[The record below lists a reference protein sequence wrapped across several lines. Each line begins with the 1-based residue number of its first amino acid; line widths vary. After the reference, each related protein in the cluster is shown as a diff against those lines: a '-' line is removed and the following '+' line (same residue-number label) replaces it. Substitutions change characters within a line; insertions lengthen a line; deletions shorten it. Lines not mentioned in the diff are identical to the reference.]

1 MTRDEAKA
9 IVDKLVQ
16 RFAEH
21 SEEYH
26 LPEYNEQKTRQDF
39 INPFFKALGW
49 DIDNE
54 KDASEAYREVIYE
67 DKVVVRGKAK
77 APDYG
82 FRLSGSGKKRL
93 FFVEAK
99 KPSVALKTNKESAY
113 QLKRYGSSALA
124 DVSILT
130 NFEDFIV
137 YDCSRVPNVNDSA
150 SVSRLKHIHFTDYLK
165 EFDFIYDTFSHEA
178 VTKGRFDKF
187 VQSDTNKKGSQT
199 LDKEFVHSLDQWR
212 KYLATDIARNNKKLD
227 DEEINFAVQQTID
240 RLIFL
245 RFCEDRAVEP
255 YGQLQKAVS
264 KGESYKNLFDLFKQ
278 ADDKYNSGLFDFEKD
293 QITPKLKIDNK
304 VIKSVIE
311 ELYYPLCR
319 YEFSVMPVEV
329 LGNAYEQFLGKVIRI
344 TLARSVKIEEKPEV
358 RKAGGVYYTP
368 QYIVEY
374 IVKNTVGKLI
384 DGKTP
389 TQIEKIKIV
398 DPACGSGSFLLGAFD
413 YLLQYHINWY
423 HNNLS
428 EAQRKKG
435 TVFTPQG
442 TLTTH
447 EKKRILLGSI
457 FGVDLDANA
466 VEVTK
471 LSLLLKCMEGETEA
485 SIKQQI
491 SLFHERVLPDLDNNI
506 KNGNSLIDFDDEINF
521 GEKNRLKHF
530 NWRQA
535 FPEVF
540 KKRPSVNQTIQRE
553 LKEQYR
559 KVKQQI
565 TYSADLLE
573 RLSGKV
579 EEPIL
584 EYGDDGGFDVVI
596 GNPPYVR
603 QELLGDFKEYFEK
616 HYRVFHGMADLYSYF
631 IEKAKSL
638 LRQDGYFGVIVANK
652 WMRANYGEPLRKWL
666 KKINITEI
674 TDFGDLPVFQ
684 QATAYPC
691 ILMYRNSVPDRH
703 FKVANIKTLQFSNLE
718 RLVEESQLLIRH
730 DSLDDAGWN
739 LSSEIEQNL
748 LSKIKSAGVPL
759 GEYLNGKIYRGV
771 LTGLNEAF
779 VIDYETRKRLI
790 REDKNC
796 AEVIK
801 PFLAGR
807 DIKRYQL
814 PQSDKFLIFTRRG
827 IDIEKYPSVKKHLS
841 QFKKSLAPKPK
852 DFKGKEWIGRKEGSY
867 KWYEIQDSID
877 YYEEFEKPKI
887 IIPAIVKEASCCWDE
902 SNYYSNDKT
911 SIIPTTDKYFLGML
925 NSKVCDYYIK
935 SIASTKQGGYFE
947 YKPMYI
953 SKLPIPAVNETQRI
967 EITKHVNL
975 LLKINEELKMSK
987 LQSNTE
993 QLKQHIANSEK
1004 KINLLVYELYDLNE
1018 SDIK

>member
-150 SVSRLKHIHFTDYLK
+150 SVSRLKHIHFADYLK

-199 LDKEFVHSLDQWR
+199 LDKEFVQSLDQWR
-212 KYLATDIARNNKKLD
+212 KYLATNIAGNNKKLD

-319 YEFSVMPVEV
+319 YEFAVMPVEV

-344 TLARSVKIEEKPEV
+344 TPARSVKIEEKPEV

-389 TQIEKIKIV
+389 KEIEKIKIV

-447 EKKRILLGSI
+447 EKKRILLCSI

-506 KNGNSLIDFDDEINF
+506 KSGNSLIDTDFYDSEIDLGYERKIKPF
-521 GEKNRLKHF
+521 SWKKGF
-530 NWRQA
+530 T
-535 FPEVF
+535 EVF
-540 KKRPSVNQTIQRE
+540 KQ
-553 LKEQYR
+553 
-559 KVKQQI
+559 
-565 TYSADLLE
+565 
-573 RLSGKV
+573 
-579 EEPIL
+579 
-584 EYGDDGGFDVVI
+584 GGFDVVI

-603 QELLGDFKEYFEK
+603 QELIDNKQKDYFAK
-616 HYRVFHGMADLYSYF
+616 KYKVYNGLADLYTFFLKRELSY
-631 IEKAKSL
+631 
-638 LRQDGYFGVIVANK
+638 
-652 WMRANYGEPLRKWL
+652 
-666 KKINITEI
+666 
-674 TDFGDLPVFQ
+674 
-684 QATAYPC
+684 
-691 ILMYRNSVPDRH
+691 
-703 FKVANIKTLQFSNLE
+703 
-718 RLVEESQLLIRH
+718 
-730 DSLDDAGWN
+730 
-739 LSSEIEQNL
+739 
-748 LSKIKSAGVPL
+748 
-759 GEYLNGKIYRGV
+759 
-771 LTGLNEAF
+771 
-779 VIDYETRKRLI
+779 
-790 REDKNC
+790 
-796 AEVIK
+796 
-801 PFLAGR
+801 
-807 DIKRYQL
+807 
-814 PQSDKFLIFTRRG
+814 
-827 IDIEKYPSVKKHLS
+827 
-841 QFKKSLAPKPK
+841 
-852 DFKGKEWIGRKEGSY
+852 
-867 KWYEIQDSID
+867 
-877 YYEEFEKPKI
+877 
-887 IIPAIVKEASCCWDE
+887 
-902 SNYYSNDKT
+902 
-911 SIIPTTDKYFLGML
+911 
-925 NSKVCDYYIK
+925 
-935 SIASTKQGGYFE
+935 
-947 YKPMYI
+947 
-953 SKLPIPAVNETQRI
+953 
-967 EITKHVNL
+967 
-975 LLKINEELKMSK
+975 
-987 LQSNTE
+987 
-993 QLKQHIANSEK
+993 
-1004 KINLLVYELYDLNE
+1004 
-1018 SDIK
+1018 

>member
-150 SVSRLKHIHFTDYLK
+150 SVSRLKHIHFADYLK

-199 LDKEFVHSLDQWR
+199 LDKEFVQSLDQWR
-212 KYLATDIARNNKKLD
+212 KYLATNIAGNNKKLD

-319 YEFSVMPVEV
+319 YEFAVMPVEV

-344 TLARSVKIEEKPEV
+344 TPARSVKIEEKPEV

-389 TQIEKIKIV
+389 KEIEKIKIV

-447 EKKRILLGSI
+447 EKKRILLCSI

-506 KNGNSLIDFDDEINF
+506 KSGNSLIDTDFYDSEIDLGYERKIKPF
-521 GEKNRLKHF
+521 SWKKGFADAFKH
-530 NWRQA
+530 
-535 FPEVF
+535 
-540 KKRPSVNQTIQRE
+540 
-553 LKEQYR
+553 
-559 KVKQQI
+559 
-565 TYSADLLE
+565 
-573 RLSGKV
+573 
-579 EEPIL
+579 
-584 EYGDDGGFDVVI
+584 GGFDVVI
-596 GNPPYVR
+596 GNPPYRLMQPKDTDEAILKYFKENYNVAEFKIDLFHLFFQKGIRLLRDDGVFGFITPSSLLNNVYAENLRSWLMSNCKIDIIALTKERVFADADVFTAVYILAKEIDKLEIEKHIVKTTDELELIKQNIQIIYKQVKQNRFNSFEGKVWNILVNENNAGIIEKTRTRSEKLGNVSKINRGLITGDRGKYFSNTKKSDKYKPILAGGDVNRYWINPISEYILFERPKTAGGCWDEDVHFAKHKIVIR
-603 QELLGDFKEYFEK
+603 QIGASPTASLIEKPIAVTGNIFTILSKSLDFEKYLLGIINSKLIEYYWKIMYGDFKASFPQ
-616 HYRVFHGMADLYSYF
+616 VT
-631 IEKAKSL
+631 I
-638 LRQDGYFGVIVANK
+638 
-652 WMRANYGEPLRKWL
+652 
-666 KKINITEI
+666 
-674 TDFGDLPVFQ
+674 
-684 QATAYPC
+684 
-691 ILMYRNSVPDRH
+691 
-703 FKVANIKTLQFSNLE
+703 FS
-718 RLVEESQLLIRH
+718 
-730 DSLDDAGWN
+730 
-739 LSSEIEQNL
+739 LSSIP
-748 LSKIKSAGVPL
+748 IK
-759 GEYLNGKIYRGV
+759 
-771 LTGLNEAF
+771 
-779 VIDYETRKRLI
+779 
-790 REDKNC
+790 
-796 AEVIK
+796 
-801 PFLAGR
+801 
-807 DIKRYQL
+807 
-814 PQSDKFLIFTRRG
+814 
-827 IDIEKYPSVKKHLS
+827 
-841 QFKKSLAPKPK
+841 
-852 DFKGKEWIGRKEGSY
+852 
-867 KWYEIQDSID
+867 
-877 YYEEFEKPKI
+877 EKPKEEI
-887 IIPAIVKEASCCWDE
+887 YKRIVENVD
-902 SNYYSNDKT
+902 
-911 SIIPTTDKYFLGML
+911 LLLLL
-925 NSKVCDYYIK
+925 NEE
-935 SIASTKQGGYFE
+935 KQGV
-947 YKPMYI
+947 
-953 SKLPIPAVNETQRI
+953 KLQTKIDQLQHRI
-967 EITKHVNL
+967 EHSEDR
-975 LLKINEELKMSK
+975 IN
-987 LQSNTE
+987 Q
-993 QLKQHIANSEK
+993 
-1004 KINLLVYELYDLNE
+1004 LVYELYELSE
-1018 SDIK
+1018 ADIKIIEEQQAPNK